1 MRSWVASLLFLLA
14 PALWA
19 ASAIEVYH
27 TAAQPESAPK
37 YIENPDG
44 HVGGI
49 CVDLFRLMEQ
59 REPALRIQG
68 DQIFLPLKRL
78 EKSVLHG
85 QLDFICGVGDNPA
98 RRNHFL
104 YLQPPIFTVR
114 YHLAV
119 RSDDPIHIRHW
130 DDVRALGK
138 EGIILINH
146 GSGAIERLQ
155 AIGGLLI
162 DSGGINSTANYDKLR
177 MKRGRFIYYRSPG
190 FEFDIRQHRLT
201 GQVRILPTVMEETPF
216 YILFHQHTSPARLA
230 LFASTLQQL
239 ADSGALTRLV
249 EQYR

>member
-1 MRSWVASLLFLLA
+1 MRSWVASLLCLLA

-19 ASAIEVYH
+19 ASSPEVYH

-37 YIENPDG
+37 YIGNPDG
-44 HVGGI
+44 RIGGI

-68 DQIFLPLKRL
+68 DQAFLPLRRL

-98 RRNHFL
+98 RRHQFI
-104 YLQPPIFTVR
+104 YLQPPVFTVR

-119 RSDDPIHIRHW
+119 RSDDTVEVKGW

-138 EGIILINH
+138 EGSILINH

-155 AIGGLLI
+155 TIGGLII
-162 DSGGINSTANYDKLR
+162 DSGGISSSANYHKLL
-177 MKRGRFIYYRSPG
+177 MKRGRFVYYRSPG
-190 FEFDIRQHRLT
+190 FEFDIRQHNLAS
-201 GQVRILPTVMEETPF
+201 QIRILPTVMEETPF
-216 YILFHQHTSPARLA
+216 YILFYQQTSPERLG
-230 LFASTLQQL
+230 LFANTLLQVANSVEL
-239 ADSGALTRLV
+239 ASLV
-249 EQYR
+249 EHYR

>member
-1 MRSWVASLLFLLA
+1 MRSWVASLLCLLA

-19 ASAIEVYH
+19 ASFPEVYH

-37 YIENPDG
+37 YIGNPDG
-44 HVGGI
+44 RIGGI

-68 DQIFLPLKRL
+68 DQAFLPLRRL

-98 RRNHFL
+98 RRHQFI
-104 YLQPPIFTVR
+104 YLQPPVFTVR

-119 RSDDPIHIRHW
+119 RSDDTVEVKGW

-138 EGIILINH
+138 EGTILINH

-155 AIGGLLI
+155 TIGGLII
-162 DSGGINSTANYDKLR
+162 DSGGISSSANYHKLL
-177 MKRGRFIYYRSPG
+177 MKRGRFVYYRSPG
-190 FEFDIRQHRLT
+190 FEFDIRQHNLAS
-201 GQVRILPTVMEETPF
+201 QIRILPTVMEETPF
-216 YILFHQHTSPARLA
+216 YILFYQQTSHERLG
-230 LFASTLQQL
+230 LFANTLQQVAKSGEL
-239 ADSGALTRLV
+239 ASLV
-249 EQYR
+249 EHYR